1 MIWVVGIDVSKT
13 PETKIKRQRIMQLRD
28 NEGHFPNFL
37 IAGHT
42 ELSYLKSLVW
52 NSPWNL

>member
-52 NSPWNL
+52 NSPCNL